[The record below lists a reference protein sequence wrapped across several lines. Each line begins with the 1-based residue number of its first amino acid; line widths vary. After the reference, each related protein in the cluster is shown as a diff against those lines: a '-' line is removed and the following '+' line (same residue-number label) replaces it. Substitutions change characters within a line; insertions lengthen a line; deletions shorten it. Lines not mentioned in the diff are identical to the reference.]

1 MRPRSASVGHICRRA
16 ARPSGG
22 VASGGGAAA
31 ATRMALA
38 PREAA
43 RPRLATYAQDE
54 AGALARALEPA
65 RIGLGQVV
73 EARDSAPPGFPAA
86 LGYMLV
92 LALLALTIM
101 GALMGKV
108 EAVRPWLS
116 FIESRLLVLQAPW
129 LATHDAPPPKP
140 PEPVHGFN
148 AYGFVKPV
156 ECWPVDSEHCK
167 AAKAA
172 GAKSKGD

>member
-1 MRPRSASVGHICRRA
+1 MLVID
-16 ARPSGG
+16 
-22 VASGGGAAA
+22 
-31 ATRMALA
+31 ALY
-38 PREAA
+38 
-43 RPRLATYAQDE
+43 LC
-54 AGALARALEPA
+54 
-65 RIGLGQVV
+65 
-73 EARDSAPPGFPAA
+73 FPAA

-129 LATHDAPPPKP
+129 LATNDAPPPKP
-140 PEPVHGFN
+140 PEPVPGFN
-148 AYGFVKPV
+148 EYGFVKPV
-156 ECWPVDSEHCK
+156 ECWPVGSAHCL

-172 GAKSKGD
+172 AAKSK